1 MRLSQVFSPP
11 RVVPSQHWFV
21 ILLVLLLAYI
31 VLSPLLDGSEYRL
44 LDRATLNSFILLA
57 AIFCLRF
64 GGLGLATARGLG
76 LLALASGWVTLVA
89 HGPAMG
95 IVSAVVRMVF
105 FAVVVTTLIYQIAAS
120 RKVTLDVIVGAID
133 GYLLL
138 GFMGAM
144 AFTVL
149 ELHSPGSLRAGVGSL
164 AGTDFIYFSFI
175 TMATVGYGD
184 IVPAAPLARSA
195 VVLLAVTGQL
205 YVAILISLLVGKYL
219 GRGPA
224 APAA

>member
-1 MRLSQVFSPP
+1 MKLSQVFSPP
-11 RVVPSQHWFV
+11 TVVPNRHWFV

-31 VLSPLLDGSEYRL
+31 VLSPLLDTSARRL
-44 LDRATLNSFILLA
+44 LDRTTLISFILMA
-57 AIFCLRF
+57 AIFCLHF

-89 HGPAMG
+89 DTPAMG
-95 IVSAVVRMVF
+95 IVSAVVRMAF

-120 RKVTLDVIVGAID
+120 RKVTLDIIVGAID

-138 GFMGAM
+138 GLMGAM
-144 AFTVL
+144 GFTVL
-149 ELHSPGSLRAGVGSL
+149 ELFSPGSLRAGAGTL
-164 AGTDFIYFSFI
+164 AGTDFVYFSFI

-195 VVLLAVTGQL
+195 VVLLAVAGQL

-224 APAA
+224 APAE